1 MRGIRASPD
10 WASRTPKNLLAGF
23 QPSVL
28 IRGWDLGGKHLRSF
42 VFAAASAVALGG
54 MSAAA
59 VAETKLASL
68 PPRVLAFDREAPGSR
83 TLVKDDVLWK
93 APLRWPKAAIL
104 EQSAQLA
111 ADDRRANIAAGD
123 VLAQTRLL
131 FDDLTLASA
140 TSFCVA
146 RLADPTKA
154 TGGLLGGILAR
165 SLTDGQFC
173 IIDKDNDGI
182 ADMSVLIN
190 AGSPAARM
198 PVAIAP
204 LRYRTD
210 VGVEVGP
217 GDYARLIYRG
227 GQKFELEFYQQ
238 GSKRR
243 FDTFTTSG
251 NYGRETFS
259 SWIRRTKLGDGN
271 QIFVTPSGK
280 LRLRSFDKASG
291 ALTVD
296 WDGRARLKLMP
307 VPDEVRTTIRYY

>member
-1 MRGIRASPD
+1 VSVQFAL
-10 WASRTPKNLLAGF
+10 PKYAAAKIACENPIGQF
-23 QPSVL
+23 SFY
-28 IRGWDLGGKHLRSF
+28 RELGGKQLRSF
-42 VFAAASAVALGG
+42 AFAAVL
-54 MSAAA
+54 AAGLVCVSERA
-59 VAETKLASL
+59 AAETKLMSS
-68 PPRVLAFDREAPGSR
+68 PPRVLAFEREAGGSR
-83 TLVKDDVLWK
+83 TLVKDDVLWNV
-93 APLRWPKAAIL
+93 PLRWPKAAIL
-104 EQSAQLA
+104 EQSIQLA
-111 ADDRRANIAAGD
+111 ADDRRANVAAGD
-123 VLAQTRLL
+123 ALAQTRLQ
-131 FDDLTLASA
+131 FDDLALAGA

-154 TGGLLGGILAR
+154 TGGLLGGMLAR

-173 IIDKDNDGI
+173 IVDKEGDGV

-198 PVAIAP
+198 PVPIP
-204 LRYRTD
+204 PVRYRTD
-210 VGVEVGP
+210 VGVEVGK
-217 GDYARLIYRG
+217 GDSARLVYRG

-251 NYGRETFS
+251 NFGRETFS
-259 SWIRRTKLGDGN
+259 AWIRRTKLGDGN
-271 QIFVTPSGK
+271 QIFATPSGK

-307 VPDEVRTTIRYY
+307 VPDEVRTSVRFY